1 MELILIKSYKHLSTY
16 EKEWKAILIESKN
29 TSPFMEYEYVYNWWK
44 SLVEE
49 INIEIHAV
57 KENNRVIAFFPF
69 QLNKTW
75 FGYRIQFLSF
85 KGTNLIGISA
95 KPSDMDRVIMFTFDA
110 LIQQKNSA
118 IFQLVGLDEGGKT
131 SAKLSNYLKAR
142 SIREQSFQIVN
153 INTTLLSPNE
163 NYTRTTIFST
173 NTLTAKLYRNF
184 LWTKEKINSK
194 GIGRIR
200 K

>member
-1 MELILIKSYKHLSTY
+1 MEEDSLELILIKSYKHFSIY

-29 TSPFMEYEYVYNWWK
+29 TNPFMEYEYVYNWWK
-44 SLVEE
+44 SLVKE

-69 QLNKTW
+69 HLSKTW
-75 FGYRIQFLSF
+75 FGYKIQFF
-85 KGTNLIGISA
+85 PYEGANFVGISA
-95 KPSDMDRVIMFTFDA
+95 KQSDMDRVIMFTFDA
-110 LIQQKNSA
+110 LIHHKNSA
-118 IFQLVGLDEGGKT
+118 IFQLEGLEEDGKT
-131 SAKLSNYLKAR
+131 SAKLSSYLKAR
-142 SIREQSFQIVN
+142 SIKEQSFQIV
-153 INTTLLSPNE
+153 TPYE
-163 NYTRTTIFST
+163 NYKRTTIFAT